1 MAVEIEPFGIE
12 ELQKAFEKAA
22 AKYGD
27 KADALLMA
35 QGKLAQKRVKSRT
48 PVGATRKLK
57 GSWRLKK
64 VRKVGDTR
72 VVRIQSTAR
81 YAHLV
86 ELGHELVRGGSSR
99 RNGKKLSRIGRAVR
113 GVRSVGYVE
122 GREMLAATMREL
134 ESRYASGVQK
144 LLDDLTKDVEI

>member
-1 MAVEIEPFGIE
+1 MVVEIEPFGIE

-22 AKYGD
+22 GKYDD

-35 QGKLAQKRVKSRT
+35 QGKLAQRRVKSKT

-64 VRKVGDTR
+64 VKKYGDTR

-81 YAHLV
+81 HAHLV

-99 RNGKKLSRIGRAVR
+99 RKGKKLGRVGRALR
-113 GVRSVGYVE
+113 GVRTVGYVE
-122 GREMLAATMREL
+122 GREMLAGTMREL
-134 ESRYASGVQK
+134 ESRYTNGVQK
-144 LLDDLTKDVEI
+144 LLDELTKEFEV

>member
-1 MAVEIEPFGIE
+1 MMKAEIFGVD
-12 ELQKAFEKAA
+12 ELQKAF
-22 AKYGD
+22 D
-27 KADALLMA
+27 KMQNRYDNKVDALLAA
-35 QGKLAQKRVKSRT
+35 QGKLALSRVKSKT
-48 PVGATRKLK
+48 PVGKTRKLK

-64 VRKVGDTR
+64 VKRYGDTR

-81 YAHLV
+81 HAHLV

-99 RNGKKLSRIGRAVR
+99 RNGKKLGRIGRAVR

-122 GREMLAATMREL
+122 GREMLAETMREL

>member
-1 MAVEIEPFGIE
+1 MMEAELFGVD
-12 ELQKAFEKAA
+12 ELQKAFEKMQSRYDN
-22 AKYGD
+22 KV
-27 KADALLMA
+27 DALLAA
-35 QGKLAQKRVKSRT
+35 QGKLALSRVKSKT
-48 PVGATRKLK
+48 PVGRTRKLK

-64 VRKVGDTR
+64 VKRYGDTR

-81 YAHLV
+81 HAHLV

-99 RNGKKLSRIGRAVR
+99 RNGKKLGRIGRAVR
-113 GVRSVGYVE
+113 GVRSVSYVE

-144 LLDDLTKDVEI
+144 LLDDLTKEVQL

>member
-22 AKYGD
+22 GKYDD

-48 PVGATRKLK
+48 PVGSTRKLK

-72 VVRIQSTAR
+72 VVRVQSTLR

-86 ELGHELVRGGSSR
+86 EQGHDLAR
-99 RNGKKLSRIGRAVR
+99 RDGKRRSRIGRALR
-113 GVRSVGYVE
+113 GANTVGRVE
-122 GREMLAATMREL
+122 GRRMLEETMREL
-134 ESRYASGVQK
+134 ESRYTNGVQK
-144 LLDDLTKDVEI
+144 LLDELTKEFEV